1 MRCDAGAFPGRA
13 PAAVGRTPTAV
24 RKGSAKQMYQPYPG
38 ATEVPTVQRP
48 AAPSPV
54 RSAVVI
60 MYAGAAVS
68 LIRLIAD
75 LATRASLKA
84 DIEKAPHGAV
94 PLTAHQVSAAVTVSI
109 AAAVVLGLISVG
121 LWILNARGC
130 AAGRKWA
137 QVTGTVLFG
146 LGTLSLLAGPPG
158 FGLAANQPAVARVC
172 TVLVWLAGL
181 GAVVRLWQRSSRD
194 FFNGR
199 QP

>member
-1 MRCDAGAFPGRA
+1 M
-13 PAAVGRTPTAV
+13 
-24 RKGSAKQMYQPYPG
+24 KGSGKQMYQPYPG
-38 ATEVPTVQRP
+38 ATEMPAVQRP
-48 AAPSPV
+48 PAPAPV

-68 LIRLIAD
+68 LIRVIAD
-75 LATRASLKA
+75 LATRSSLKA
-84 DIEKAPHGAV
+84 DIEKASHGAV
-94 PLTAHQVSAAVTVSI
+94 PLTEHQVNAAVTVSI
-109 AAAVVLGLISVG
+109 AAAVVLGLISIG

-158 FGLAANQPAVARVC
+158 FGLAANQPAVARLC

-181 GAVVRLWQRSSRD
+181 GAVVPLWQRSSRD